1 MSERKI
7 RVLLGKL
14 GEGHKEPQITL
25 ARSFS
30 EAGFEVIYTELQ
42 EPEALIRSAMQ
53 ESVDHIG
60 ITTLPGADIKAFAE
74 IQRLLKKESSD
85 HITVTAGGVLDKSDI
100 GSLRDMGVM
109 KFFPKGTSF
118 DELIEW
124 SKKSIT
130 PKTVHV

>member
-7 RVLLGKL
+7 RILLGKL
-14 GEGHKEPQITL
+14 GQGHKEAQLAL

-42 EPEALIRSAMQ
+42 EPESIVRSALQ

-74 IQRLLKKESSD
+74 MQKLLKEENSD
-85 HITVTAGGVLDKSDI
+85 YITVTAGGVLDEADI
-100 GSLRDMGVM
+100 DSLRDMGIM
-109 KFFPKGTSF
+109 KFFPEGTSF

-130 PKTVHV
+130 PKA